1 LRPKG
6 RFLLITDMLN
16 RIQKGEQLKIGEELL
31 EKNKSLIFVD
41 FSGIGVEDTKIL
53 RRALMA
59 VKAKMKIIKKKLLR
73 IAFERK
79 KIDFNPEQFDSQL
92 GVVYSEKEIS
102 DIAGPVY
109 KFFKSVE
116 KKGGKILGAYNLS
129 EKNFFDAATTIKIG
143 QLPSREVLLGQF
155 VGMLAMPIKMFMNVL
170 EQKSKQTV
178 DAK

>member
-1 LRPKG
+1 
-6 RFLLITDMLN
+6 MLN
-16 RIQKGEQLKIGEELL
+16 RTQKGEQLKQGEELL
-31 EKNKSLIFVD
+31 EKNKSLVFVD
-41 FSGIGVEDTKIL
+41 FSGIGVEDIRSL
-53 RRALMA
+53 RRALG
-59 VKAKMKIIKKKLLR
+59 VVEAKMKVIKKKLLR
-73 IAFERK
+73 IAFEKK

-109 KFFKSVE
+109 KFFKAVE

>member
-1 LRPKG
+1 
-6 RFLLITDMLN
+6 MLN
-16 RIQKGEQLKIGEELL
+16 RTQKGEQLKIGEELL
-31 EKNKSLIFVD
+31 EKNKSLVFVD
-41 FSGIGVEDTKIL
+41 FSGIGVEDTKAL
-53 RRALMA
+53 RRALQS
-59 VKAKMKIIKKKLLR
+59 VEAKMKVIKKKLLR
-73 IAFERK
+73 IAFEKK

-129 EKNFFDAATTIKIG
+129 EKNFFDAETTTRIG
-143 QLPSREVLLGQF
+143 KLPSREILLGQF

-170 EQKSKQTV
+170 EQKSKLV
-178 DAK
+178 EK

>member
-1 LRPKG
+1 
-6 RFLLITDMLN
+6 MLN

>member
-1 LRPKG
+1 
-6 RFLLITDMLN
+6 LLITNMLN
-16 RIQKGEQLKIGEELL
+16 RTQKGERLKQGEELL
-31 EKNKSLIFVD
+31 ENNKSLIFVD
-41 FSGIGVEDTKIL
+41 FTGIGVEDTKAL
-53 RRALMA
+53 RRALQA
-59 VKAKMKIIKKKLLR
+59 VEAKMKVIKKKLLR
-73 IAFERK
+73 IAFEKK

-116 KKGGKILGAYNLS
+116 KKGGKILGAYNLI
-129 EKNFFDAATTIKIG
+129 EKNFFDAVTTTKIG

-170 EQKSKQTV
+170 EQKSKMV
-178 DAK
+178 EK